1 MRQTFSIKEKINSLV
16 MVLLPIIITQLSLVS
31 TGFFDTVMA
40 GNVSGIA
47 LAGVAI
53 GVNLWMPILNGSI
66 GIISGLTPII
76 SQLYGAKEEEKIINV
91 VIQGLYVATIL
102 TVLIIIGQIFVVDS
116 IIASMN
122 LEYEV
127 EHTAKGFL
135 QAISC
140 GILPLF
146 FAIVM
151 RNFIDSLGKTRV
163 TMLITILAVPFNILM
178 NYLFIFGKCGF
189 PELGG
194 IGAGVGSAIT
204 YWFMAI
210 MNIVVLLKLKPFT
223 DYLKYQKHY
232 KPNIQL
238 WKEQI
243 KIGLPIGIAI
253 FCEVSI
259 FAAVALFMAEYGTA
273 VIAAHQAAITFAALV
288 YMIPISISMALTIII
303 GFEVGAKR
311 FKDAVEY
318 TYLGIGIAVFF
329 SVIFG
334 LIFYAFNENIALLY
348 TKEIAVFNLIKT
360 FLIYAIFFQLSD
372 AINAPIQGAL
382 RGYKDVNITLI
393 MAIISYWIVGLPVGY
408 ILAKLCNF
416 GPYGY
421 WLGLIGGLAVSAVAL
436 SFRLK
441 LIQKQKAGW

>member
-1 MRQTFSIKEKINSLV
+1 MRQTFNIKEKIKQLV
-16 MVLLPIIITQLSLVS
+16 VVLLPIIITQISLVS

-40 GNVSGIA
+40 GNASGVA

-66 GIISGLTPII
+66 GVISGLTPII
-76 SQLYGAKEEEKIINV
+76 SQLYGAKQEEKIINV
-91 VIQGLYVATIL
+91 VIQGLYLAVIITA
-102 TVLIIIGQIFVVDS
+102 LIIIGQIFIVDT
-116 IIASMN
+116 IITNMQ
-122 LEYEV
+122 LEPEV
-127 EHTAKGFL
+127 QHTAKGFL
-135 QAISC
+135 NAIAC

-163 TMLITILAVPFNILM
+163 TMLITILAVPFNIIM
-178 NYLFIFGKCGF
+178 NYLFIFGRFGF

-210 MNIVVLLKLKPFT
+210 LNIIVIFKTKPFSE
-223 DYLKYQKHY
+223 YLKYPKIY
-232 KPNIQL
+232 KPNIKMWL
-238 WKEQI
+238 EQI

-311 FKDAVEY
+311 FKDAVDY

-334 LIFYAFNENIALLY
+334 FAFYMFNENIALLY
-348 TKEIAVFNLIKT
+348 TKEHIVFELIKT

-372 AINAPIQGAL
+372 AINAPIQGVL

-393 MAIISYWIVGLPVGY
+393 MAIIAYWIVGLPTGY
-408 ILAKLCNF
+408 ILAKTFNF

-421 WLGLIGGLAVSAVAL
+421 WLGLISGLAVSAVAL

-441 LIQKQKAGW
+441 YIQSKY

>member
-16 MVLLPIIITQLSLVS
+16 VVLLPIIITQLSLVS

-303 GFEVGAKR
+303 GFEIGAKR

-318 TYLGIGIAVFF
+318 TYLGRVKNEEDLSTVYSAANVAVSSSLYETFGQTLIEAQACGCIPVSFNNSGQTDIIKHKENGYLADYLSVESLAKGIEWAM
-329 SVIFG
+329 
-334 LIFYAFNENIALLY
+334 
-348 TKEIAVFNLIKT
+348 KT
-360 FLIYAIFFQLSD
+360 
-372 AINAPIQGAL
+372 
-382 RGYKDVNITLI
+382 DVNRSQLREHVIR
-393 MAIISYWIVGLPVGY
+393 MYSENVVAAKY
-408 ILAKLCNF
+408 IDLYCNS
-416 GPYGY
+416 
-421 WLGLIGGLAVSAVAL
+421 LGI
-436 SFRLK
+436 
-441 LIQKQKAGW
+441 KA